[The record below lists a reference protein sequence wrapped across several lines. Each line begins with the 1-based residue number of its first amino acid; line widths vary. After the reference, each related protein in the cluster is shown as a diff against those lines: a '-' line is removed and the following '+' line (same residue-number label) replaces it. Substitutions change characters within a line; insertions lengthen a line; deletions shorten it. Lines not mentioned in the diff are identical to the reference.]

1 MVALSGGSTPR
12 RLYELLAREPFR
24 RQIPWASVEFF
35 WGDER
40 TVPPDHPDSNFRMA
54 NEVLLAPLGIS
65 PARIH
70 RIEAERPDR
79 DAAARAYETEL
90 ARVLGEPPRLD
101 LVLLGLGADGH
112 TASIF
117 PQTPAVRER
126 VRWVVAHHVPALGA
140 DRITLTAPIINQ
152 AACVVFLVAGAEKA
166 TTAARVLHGPPEP
179 DLLPQPSSS
188 RPSTAG
194 SCGSWTAR
202 RPGCSS
208 GRPLN
213 DRRRARTVDPCRRD
227 FARLGEQVAEAAGG
241 YTSYLEVLD
250 ADRSLFN
257 ADMETGMRPIGYA
270 SHPSMSYRVPM
281 DVIHVT
287 VEVSLIAD
295 EMFPETALP

>member
-1 MVALSGGSTPR
+1 MIPTVRVVESVDNLARAGAAEFLECARDAEQARGRFVVALSGGSTPR

-54 NEVLLAPLGIS
+54 KEVLLAPLGIS

-166 TTAARVLHGPPEP
+166 TAVARVLHGPREP
-179 DLLPQPSSS
+179 DLLPAQLIAPEH
-188 RPSTAG
+188 
-194 SCGSWTAR
+194 
-202 RPGCSS
+202 
-208 GRPLN
+208 GRLLWLLE
-213 DRRRARTVDPCRRD
+213 REA
-227 FARLGEQVAEAAGG
+227 ARLLQREA
-241 YTSYLEVLD
+241 
-250 ADRSLFN
+250 
-257 ADMETGMRPIGYA
+257 
-270 SHPSMSYRVPM
+270 
-281 DVIHVT
+281 
-287 VEVSLIAD
+287 VE
-295 EMFPETALP
+295 